1 MGWEA
6 WATIGATAV
15 MVAVMAYGRV
25 PPDGVLLGGLT
36 FLVATGR
43 LVPRATV
50 DRLLADPAARIAYM
64 ETEST
69 EQRATI
75 SSLVAQNA
83 ELSASGRL
91 SVALLQSIN
100 GHAAQSGSGDV
111 APTVQ
116 E

>member
-1 MGWEA
+1 MGVPFEA
-6 WATIGATAV
+6 IPWDAVGAGG
-15 MVAVMAYGRV
+15 MFVAMTW
-25 PPDGVLLGGLT
+25 LI
-36 FLVATGR
+36 ATGR
-43 LVPRATV
+43 LMPRTTV

-64 ETEST
+64 EAEAT

-83 ELSASGRL
+83 ELTAAGRL

-100 GHAAQSGSGDV
+100 STAQTGSGNV
-111 APTVQ
+111 ASTPT

>member
-1 MGWEA
+1 MDIA
-6 WATIGATAV
+6 LDT
-15 MVAVMAYGRV
+15 V
-25 PPDGVLLGGLT
+25 PWDLVSAAGMFAFLT
-36 FLVATGR
+36 WMVATGR

-50 DRLLADPAARIAYM
+50 DRLLGDSQARIAYM

-69 EQRATI
+69 ENRATI
-75 SSLVAQNA
+75 GSLVAQNA

-100 GHAAQSGSGDV
+100 GHTAQSGSGDV

>member
-1 MGWEA
+1 MDIALEA
-6 WATIGATAV
+6 VPWDIIGAAG
-15 MVAVMAYGRV
+15 MFAF
-25 PPDGVLLGGLT
+25 LT
-36 FLVATGR
+36 YLVATGR

-100 GHAAQSGSGDV
+100 GHTTAQSGSGDV